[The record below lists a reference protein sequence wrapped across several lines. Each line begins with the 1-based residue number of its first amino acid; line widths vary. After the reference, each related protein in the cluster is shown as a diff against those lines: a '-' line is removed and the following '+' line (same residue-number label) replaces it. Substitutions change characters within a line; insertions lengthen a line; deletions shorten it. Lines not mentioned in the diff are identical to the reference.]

1 MKISLIEKFLT
12 RVVWPRY
19 QTVGLIITSFVT
31 VFFAYQAR
39 FDFRSLEPS
48 PQLYPIT
55 PQKLKEWGG
64 EPTIVRAGMYIINFP
79 EFDMVNN
86 NFVLDG
92 IVWFEFDPA
101 LVSLETVGKFSFEK
115 GELKKKSEPDT
126 KLIDTKLFAEYEIR
140 LKYTSNL
147 SYQFFPLDDH
157 RIYISL
163 VNNYVSPSDIV
174 YEAFK
179 PGFSLSEDIFL
190 AEWQHVDHDVHT
202 GYTEATLEKH
212 DERKVVRN
220 PKIMFSIDFRRFG
233 IRQTLLIL
241 FPLFLIFFV
250 SLFSLGLDP
259 KERSSNIISLAS
271 GSVTSMIIYRFVI
284 QRMSPEVGYFILGD
298 HIFIL
303 FLVFVF
309 IEFILGIWLVQKG
322 TLTRVWS
329 MIRGSTFLLFHAL
342 FIIAWYYLL
351 FQWKG

>member
-19 QTVGLIITSFVT
+19 QIIGLIITSFFT
-31 VFFAYQAR
+31 IFFAYQAR
-39 FDFRSLEPS
+39 LDFRALESS

-64 EPTIVRAGMYIINFP
+64 EPTVVRAGIYIINFP
-79 EFDMVNN
+79 EFDTINN

-115 GELKKKSEPDT
+115 GEITKKSEPNT

-163 VNNYVSPSDIV
+163 VNNYVSPTDIV

-179 PGFSLSEDIFL
+179 PGFSLSKDIFIE
-190 AEWQHVDHDVHT
+190 EWQHIDHDVHT
-202 GYTEATLEKH
+202 GYTEANLEKY

-220 PKIMFSIDFRRFG
+220 PKIMFSMDFRRSG
-233 IRQTLLIL
+233 IRHILLIFL
-241 FPLFLIFFV
+241 PLFLIFFI
-250 SLFSLGLDP
+250 SLLSLGLDP
-259 KERSSNIISLAS
+259 KTSTSSIISLAS
-271 GSVTSMIIYRFVI
+271 GSVTSMIAYRFVI
-284 QRMSPEVGYFILGD
+284 QRMSPEMGYFILSD
-298 HIFIL
+298 HIFTL
-303 FLVFVF
+303 FLLFAF
-309 IEFILGIWLVQKG
+309 TKFILVIWLVQKG
-322 TLTRVWS
+322 TLTRRWLF
-329 MIRGSTFLLFHAL
+329 IRGCTFLLFHIT

-351 FQWKG
+351 FRWVG